1 MRSTGL
7 LGTTP
12 IPKQGT
18 RQTIRSFNN
27 AGILMLREM
36 FSAAYEKL
44 YIEWQNI
51 CSDMTFLI
59 GNMYQTQTNLNSMNL
74 CTNKVCNVHLY
85 NIPTFHMV

>member
-1 MRSTGL
+1 
-7 LGTTP
+7 
-12 IPKQGT
+12 
-18 RQTIRSFNN
+18 
-27 AGILMLREM
+27 MLREM

-85 NIPTFHMV
+85 NIPTFHMVIEYDSEIKIYDDIIPLATEVILLPNLKPN